1 MSSSQNI
8 ASGVVWS
15 VIVNLVNA
23 VYGFIAAPM
32 LIRYFG
38 RSEYGII
45 ALAQSANAYMF
56 LFDMGLSSTNI
67 RYFAKW
73 ISEDNKIK
81 TIKLMQTC
89 TSFYGCVGLINAI
102 ILIIIY
108 FFSDSI
114 FNVTPEQDEILKLM
128 ILVLMA
134 TAIINWYTSCWGQ
147 IISATENVAW
157 MQKRTLLSKFLMMI
171 SLVLTLVLKLSIFQ
185 YFVATII
192 AGLAIIPLTYTKLK
206 DLTPYVSILPKFDKE
221 IFKEILP
228 YSLNIF
234 SFGLFQAA
242 FYNSRTF
249 FLGIQGN
256 VESVTDFNVMNSIAN
271 MISMISGVFI
281 GALLPST
288 TKVVAHDDKSNY
300 YRVAYQGTRFVSIVL
315 CFCSF
320 GIMCISSDLMI
331 IYVGEDYLHLVPWL
345 NLWVLFLVSSH
356 NSAISSLILAGN
368 DVRAITYST
377 TIASI
382 VGLFVTWYSI
392 PILLAG
398 GPVLGYVVYT
408 TIQILFYYLYYWPV
422 VMKIDSLLVFKQSF
436 LIYVIIGAFI
446 CLLVTAIPH
455 THNHWINV
463 FLYGGLFT
471 ITYFLIVYSLLKKED
486 KEFLICTI
494 NKKRNDQ

>member
-1 MSSSQNI
+1 MSSSHKI
-8 ASGVVWS
+8 ASGVFWS
-15 VIVNLVNA
+15 VVVNLVNA

-56 LFDMGLSSTNI
+56 LFDMGLSSTNV
-67 RYFAKW
+67 RFFAKW
-73 ISEDNKIK
+73 ISEDNKTKIN
-81 TIKLMQTC
+81 KLMQTC
-89 TSFYGCVGLINAI
+89 TSFYGCVGLINVAVLMVFY
-102 ILIIIY
+102 IL
-108 FFSDSI
+108 SDRI
-114 FNVTPEQDEILKLM
+114 FNVTPQQNDILKPM

-134 TAIINWYTSCWGQ
+134 TALINWYTSCWGQ

-157 MQKRTLLSKFLMMI
+157 MQKRTLLSKAFMI
-171 SLVLTLVLKLSIFQ
+171 VVLILTLVLKLSILE

-192 AGLAIIPLTYTKLK
+192 AGLTLIPLTYSKLK
-206 DLTPYVSILPKFDKE
+206 KLTPYVSVLPKFDKE

-271 MISMISGVFI
+271 MVCMVSGVFI
-281 GALLPST
+281 GALLPSAA
-288 TKVVAHDDKSNY
+288 KVVANGDKSNF

-320 GIMCISSDLMI
+320 GIMSISSDLML
-331 IYVGEDYLHLVPWL
+331 IYVGADYLHLVPWL
-345 NLWVLFLVSSH
+345 NLWALFLISSH

-377 TIASI
+377 LIASV
-382 VGLFVTWYSI
+382 VGALVTWFSI
-392 PILLAG
+392 PYLFAG
-398 GPVLGYVVYT
+398 GPVLGYAVYT
-408 TIQILFYYLYYWPV
+408 TIQILFYYLYYWPA
-422 VMKIDSLLVFKQSF
+422 VMKIDSLMVFKQSF
-436 LIYVIIGAFI
+436 SFYLVSGAVIWFF
-446 CLLVTAIPH
+446 VSSIPH
-455 THNHWINV
+455 TNNHWANV
-463 FLYGGLFT
+463 LLFGSMFAV
-471 ITYFLIVYSLLKKED
+471 IYLLVVYYLLNKED
-486 KEFLICTI
+486 KEFILSTI
-494 NKKRNDQ
+494 KRKRN